1 MKKVLQ
7 RQMHFLLLG
16 LTFLLLLISCQATP
30 QVESSPTAT
39 TPTATTPV
47 AAPKMMDQVEAALH
61 DLGVPVT
68 NVHMEHFNLV

>member
-39 TPTATTPV
+39 TPV